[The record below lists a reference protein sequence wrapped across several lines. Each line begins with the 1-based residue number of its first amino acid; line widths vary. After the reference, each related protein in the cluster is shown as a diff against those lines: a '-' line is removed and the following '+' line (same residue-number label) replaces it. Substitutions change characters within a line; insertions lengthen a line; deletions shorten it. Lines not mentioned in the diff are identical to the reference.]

1 MTPRD
6 YDTISLGFISTTNT
20 SSPSL
25 SYAYRVLS
33 LTAIATF
40 LVSLDLSIV
49 VVARRTIE
57 EDLGGGSVLTWV
69 FSAYAIAYA
78 AALLTAGRFADV
90 FGRKRSFIRGVL
102 WFSLG
107 SLLCGVAPSA
117 WFLVL
122 ARIVQAFGGAQLTP
136 ATLALVLPE
145 FPVEKR
151 TQAIAIW
158 GSVGGLAAALGP
170 SIGGVLV
177 DTLGW
182 RSLFFINIPLTLLT
196 VILGQRI
203 LRESKDPN
211 AQRKVDYVSAALGF
225 SGVALVVLGISQSEV
240 WGWLAA
246 STIGAIVV
254 GVGLCAMFVVRCHRS
269 TNPILDL
276 TLFRLRFVVAA
287 NVAGV
292 LFSMGF
298 IGMWLLNTFWLQAVW
313 GYSVA
318 VSGLATMP
326 GPASAAFV
334 APFAGRYADRFGHS
348 RVLFAGS
355 LLLGTGTIGLALTLP
370 DTPAYLSHYFPWMFV
385 TGIGVGLSISTL
397 SSSATAFLK
406 PTQLAMGSALNN
418 TFRQVGTALG
428 AALSL
433 AVAAPT
439 LARVEMAR
447 RSGQS
452 VADVST
458 RELHGAWFM
467 NAAIYVTAGMAMLA
481 IFKRPTES
489 QMDDA
494 RGA

>member
-1 MTPRD
+1 M
-6 YDTISLGFISTTNT
+6 
-20 SSPSL
+20 
-25 SYAYRVLS
+25 
-33 LTAIATF
+33 
-40 LVSLDLSIV
+40 
-49 VVARRTIE
+49 
-57 EDLGGGSVLTWV
+57 

-102 WFSLG
+102 WFSFG
-107 SLLCGVAPSA
+107 SLLCGFAPTA
-117 WFLVL
+117 WFLVA
-122 ARIVQAFGGAQLTP
+122 ARVVQAFGGAQLTP
-136 ATLALVLPE
+136 ASLALVLPE

-158 GSVGGLAAALGP
+158 GASGGLAAALGP
-170 SIGGVLV
+170 SVGGVLV

-182 RSLFFINIPLTLLT
+182 RSLFFINIPFTLLT
-196 VILGQRI
+196 VVLGRKI

-211 AQRKVDYVSAALGF
+211 AERKVDYPSAALGF
-225 SGVALVVLGISQSEV
+225 SGVALIVLGISQSEV
-240 WGWLAA
+240 WGWTNSATIAA
-246 STIGAIVV
+246 LIGGVV
-254 GVGLCAMFVVRCHRS
+254 LCAAFARRCHS
-269 TNPILDL
+269 ATNPILDL
-276 TLFRLRFVVAA
+276 SLFRLRFVVAA

-313 GYSVA
+313 GYGVA
-318 VSGLATMP
+318 MSGLATFP

-334 APFAGRYADRFGHS
+334 APFAGKYADRFGHS
-348 RVLFAGS
+348 RVLFVGA
-355 LLLGTGTIGLALTLP
+355 LLLAGGTFGLNATIP
-370 DTPAYLSHYFPWMFV
+370 DSPAYLTHYLPWMFI

-433 AVAAPT
+433 AIAAPT
-439 LARVEMAR
+439 LTRVEAAR
-447 RSGQS
+447 SAGES
-452 VADVST
+452 VLDVSKI
-458 RELHGAWFM
+458 EIHGAWVM
-467 NAAIYVTAGMAMLA
+467 NAVIYLAAGIAMLA

-494 RGA
+494 RGI

>member
-1 MTPRD
+1 M
-6 YDTISLGFISTTNT
+6 
-20 SSPSL
+20 
-25 SYAYRVLS
+25 
-33 LTAIATF
+33 
-40 LVSLDLSIV
+40 SIV
-49 VVARRTIE
+49 IVAKRTID
-57 EDLGGGSVLTWV
+57 EDLGGGSLLTWV

-102 WFSLG
+102 WFSFG
-107 SLLCGVAPSA
+107 SLLCGFAPTA
-117 WFLVL
+117 WFLVA
-122 ARIVQAFGGAQLTP
+122 ARVVQAFGGAQLTP
-136 ATLALVLPE
+136 ASLALVLPE

-158 GSVGGLAAALGP
+158 GASGGLAAALGP
-170 SIGGVLV
+170 SVGGVLV

-182 RSLFFINIPLTLLT
+182 RSLFFVNIPFTLLT
-196 VILGQRI
+196 VLLGRKI

-211 AQRKVDYVSAALGF
+211 AERKVDYPSAALGF
-225 SGVALVVLGISQSEV
+225 SGVALIVLGISQSEV
-240 WGWLAA
+240 WGWANGTTIAA
-246 STIGAIVV
+246 LIAGVV
-254 GVGLCAMFVVRCHRS
+254 LCAAFAQRCHS
-269 TNPILDL
+269 ATNPILDL
-276 TLFRLRFVVAA
+276 SLFRLRFVVAA

-313 GYSVA
+313 GYGVA
-318 VSGLATMP
+318 MSGLATFP

-334 APFAGRYADRFGHS
+334 APFAGKYADRFGHS
-348 RVLFAGS
+348 RVLFVGA
-355 LLLGTGTIGLALTLP
+355 LLLAGGTFGLNATIP
-370 DTPAYLSHYFPWMFV
+370 DSPAYLTRYLPWMFI

-433 AVAAPT
+433 AIAAPT
-439 LARVEMAR
+439 LSRVEAAR
-447 RSGQS
+447 RAGQS
-452 VADVST
+452 VLDVSKI
-458 RELHGAWFM
+458 EIHAAWLM
-467 NAAIYVTAGMAMLA
+467 NAFIYLAAGIAMLA

-494 RGA
+494 RGI

>member
-1 MTPRD
+1 M
-6 YDTISLGFISTTNT
+6 LALT
-20 SSPSL
+20 S
-25 SYAYRVLS
+25 
-33 LTAIATF
+33 IAVF

-49 VVARRTIE
+49 IVAKRTID
-57 EDLGGGSVLTWV
+57 EDLGGGSLLTWV

-102 WFSLG
+102 WFSFG
-107 SLLCGVAPSA
+107 SLLCGFAPTA
-117 WFLVL
+117 WFLVA
-122 ARIVQAFGGAQLTP
+122 ARVVQAFGGAQLTP
-136 ATLALVLPE
+136 ASLALVLPE

-158 GSVGGLAAALGP
+158 GASGGLAAALGP

-182 RSLFFINIPLTLLT
+182 RSLFFVNIPFTLLT
-196 VILGQRI
+196 VVLGRKI

-211 AQRKVDYVSAALGF
+211 AERRVDYPSAALGF
-225 SGVALVVLGISQSEV
+225 SGVALIVLGISQSEV
-240 WGWLAA
+240 WGWTNGTTIAA
-246 STIGAIVV
+246 LIAGVV
-254 GVGLCAMFVVRCHRS
+254 LCAAFARRCHS
-269 TNPILDL
+269 ATNPILDL
-276 TLFRLRFVVAA
+276 SLFRLRFVVAA

-313 GYSVA
+313 GYGVA
-318 VSGLATMP
+318 MSGLATFP

-334 APFAGRYADRFGHS
+334 APFAGKYADRFGHS
-348 RVLFAGS
+348 RVLFVGA
-355 LLLGTGTIGLALTLP
+355 LLLAGGTFGLNATIP
-370 DTPAYLSHYFPWMFV
+370 DSPAYLTHYLPWMFI

-433 AVAAPT
+433 AIAAPT
-439 LARVEMAR
+439 LSRVEAAR
-447 RSGQS
+447 SAGQS
-452 VADVST
+452 VLDVSKV
-458 RELHGAWFM
+458 EIHGAWLM
-467 NAAIYVTAGMAMLA
+467 NAFIYLAAGIAMLA

-494 RGA
+494 RGI

>member
-1 MTPRD
+1 MA
-6 YDTISLGFISTTNT
+6 
-20 SSPSL
+20 SSPPTTKSL
-25 SYAYRVLS
+25 SYAYRVLG

-40 LVSLDLSIV
+40 LVSLDISIV
-49 VVARRTIE
+49 VVAKRTID
-57 EDLGGGSVLTWV
+57 EDLGGGSLLTWV

-102 WFSLG
+102 WFSFG
-107 SLLCGVAPSA
+107 SLLCGIAPTA

-122 ARIVQAFGGAQLTP
+122 ARVIQAFGGAQLSP
-136 ATLALVLPE
+136 ASLALVLPE

-158 GSVGGLAAALGP
+158 GATGGLAAALGP
-170 SIGGVLV
+170 SIGGILV

-182 RSLFFINIPLTLLT
+182 RSLFFLNIPFTLIT
-196 VILGQRI
+196 VVVGQK
-203 LRESKDPN
+203 LLKESRDPN
-211 AQRKVDYVSAALGF
+211 AQRKVDYLSAALGF

-240 WGWLAA
+240 WGWVNR
-246 STIGAIVV
+246 STIGSIVV
-254 GVGLCAMFVVRCHRS
+254 GVALCLLFALRCHRAE
-269 TNPILDL
+269 NPILDL
-276 TLFRLRFVVAA
+276 KLFRLPFVVAA

-318 VSGLATMP
+318 LSGLATMP

-334 APFAGRYADRFGHS
+334 APFAGRYADKFGHS
-348 RVLFAGS
+348 RVLLAGS
-355 LLLGTGTIGLALTLP
+355 LLLTSGTLGLSLTLP
-370 DTPAYLSHYFPWMFV
+370 DTPEYLTHYFPWMLI
-385 TGIGVGLSISTL
+385 TGVGVGLSISTL

-406 PTQLAMGSALNN
+406 PAQLAMGSALNN

-433 AVAAPT
+433 AIAAPT
-439 LARVEMAR
+439 LARVETAR
-447 RSGQS
+447 QSGES
-452 VADVST
+452 MLDVST
-458 RELHGAWFM
+458 RELHNAWYM
-467 NAAIYVTAGMAMLA
+467 NAGIYLAAGIAMIA
-481 IFKRPTES
+481 IFRRPTDA
-489 QMDDA
+489 QMADA
-494 RGA
+494 RG

>member
-1 MTPRD
+1 M
-6 YDTISLGFISTTNT
+6 LALT
-20 SSPSL
+20 S
-25 SYAYRVLS
+25 
-33 LTAIATF
+33 IAVF

-49 VVARRTIE
+49 IVAKRTID
-57 EDLGGGSVLTWV
+57 EDLGGGSLLTWV

-102 WFSLG
+102 WFSFG
-107 SLLCGVAPSA
+107 SLLCGFAPTA
-117 WFLVL
+117 WFLVA
-122 ARIVQAFGGAQLTP
+122 ARVVQAFGGAQLTP
-136 ATLALVLPE
+136 ASLALVLPE

-158 GSVGGLAAALGP
+158 GASGGLAAALGP

-182 RSLFFINIPLTLLT
+182 RSLFFVNIPFTLLT
-196 VILGQRI
+196 VVLGRKI

-211 AQRKVDYVSAALGF
+211 AERRVDYPSAALGF
-225 SGVALVVLGISQSEV
+225 SGVALIVLGISQSEV
-240 WGWLAA
+240 WGWANGTTIAA
-246 STIGAIVV
+246 LIAGVV
-254 GVGLCAMFVVRCHRS
+254 LCAAFARRCHS
-269 TNPILDL
+269 ATNPILDL
-276 TLFRLRFVVAA
+276 SLFRLRFVVAA

-313 GYSVA
+313 GYGVA
-318 VSGLATMP
+318 MSGLATFP

-334 APFAGRYADRFGHS
+334 APFAGKYADRFGHS
-348 RVLFAGS
+348 RVLFVGA
-355 LLLGTGTIGLALTLP
+355 LLLAGGTFGLNATIP
-370 DTPAYLSHYFPWMFV
+370 DSPAYLTHYLPWMFI

-433 AVAAPT
+433 AIAAPT
-439 LARVEMAR
+439 LSRVEAAR
-447 RSGQS
+447 SAGQS
-452 VADVST
+452 VLDVSKV
-458 RELHGAWFM
+458 EIHGAWLM
-467 NAAIYVTAGMAMLA
+467 NAFIYLAAGIAMLA

-494 RGA
+494 RGI

>member
-1 MTPRD
+1 M
-6 YDTISLGFISTTNT
+6 
-20 SSPSL
+20 
-25 SYAYRVLS
+25 AV
-33 LTAIATF
+33 F

-49 VVARRTIE
+49 IVAKRTID
-57 EDLGGGSVLTWV
+57 EDLGGGSLLTWV

-102 WFSLG
+102 WFSFG
-107 SLLCGVAPSA
+107 SLLCGFAPTA
-117 WFLVL
+117 WFLVA
-122 ARIVQAFGGAQLTP
+122 ARVVQAFGGAQLTP
-136 ATLALVLPE
+136 ASLALVLPE

-158 GSVGGLAAALGP
+158 GASGGLAAALGP
-170 SIGGVLV
+170 SVGGVLV

-182 RSLFFINIPLTLLT
+182 RSLFFVNIPFTLLT
-196 VILGQRI
+196 VLLGRKI

-211 AQRKVDYVSAALGF
+211 AERKVDYPSAALGF
-225 SGVALVVLGISQSEV
+225 SGVALIVLGISQSEV
-240 WGWLAA
+240 WGWANGTTIAA
-246 STIGAIVV
+246 LITGVV
-254 GVGLCAMFVVRCHRS
+254 LCTAFARRCHS
-269 TNPILDL
+269 ATNPILDL
-276 TLFRLRFVVAA
+276 SLFRLRFVVAA

-313 GYSVA
+313 GYGVA
-318 VSGLATMP
+318 MSGLATFP

-334 APFAGRYADRFGHS
+334 APFAGKYADRFGHS
-348 RVLFAGS
+348 RVLFVGA
-355 LLLGTGTIGLALTLP
+355 LLLAGGTFGLNATIP
-370 DTPAYLSHYFPWMFV
+370 DSPAYLTRYLPWMFI

-433 AVAAPT
+433 AIAAPT
-439 LARVEMAR
+439 LSRVEAAR
-447 RSGQS
+447 SAGQS
-452 VADVST
+452 VLDVSKI
-458 RELHGAWFM
+458 EIHAAWLM
-467 NAAIYVTAGMAMLA
+467 NAFIYLAAGIAMLA

-494 RGA
+494 RGI

>member
-1 MTPRD
+1 M
-6 YDTISLGFISTTNT
+6 
-20 SSPSL
+20 
-25 SYAYRVLS
+25 
-33 LTAIATF
+33 
-40 LVSLDLSIV
+40 
-49 VVARRTIE
+49 
-57 EDLGGGSVLTWV
+57 
-69 FSAYAIAYA
+69 
-78 AALLTAGRFADV
+78 LTAGRFADV

-102 WFSLG
+102 WFSFG
-107 SLLCGVAPSA
+107 SLLCGFAPTA
-117 WFLVL
+117 WFLVA
-122 ARIVQAFGGAQLTP
+122 ARVVQAFGGAQLTP
-136 ATLALVLPE
+136 ASLALVLPE

-158 GSVGGLAAALGP
+158 GASGGLAAALGP

-182 RSLFFINIPLTLLT
+182 RSLFFVNIPFTLLT
-196 VILGQRI
+196 VLLGRKI

-211 AQRKVDYVSAALGF
+211 AERRVDYLSAALGF
-225 SGVALVVLGISQSEV
+225 SGVALIVLGISQSEV
-240 WGWLAA
+240 WGWANRATIAA
-246 STIGAIVV
+246 LIV
-254 GVGLCAMFVVRCHRS
+254 GVMLCAAFARRCHS
-269 TNPILDL
+269 ATNPILDL
-276 TLFRLRFVVAA
+276 SLFRLRFVVAA

-313 GYSVA
+313 GYGVA
-318 VSGLATMP
+318 MSGLATFP

-334 APFAGRYADRFGHS
+334 APFAGKYADRFGHS
-348 RVLFAGS
+348 RVLFVGA
-355 LLLGTGTIGLALTLP
+355 LLLAGGTFGLNATIP
-370 DTPAYLSHYFPWMFV
+370 DSPAYLTHYLPWMFI

-433 AVAAPT
+433 AIAAPT
-439 LARVEMAR
+439 LSRVEAAR
-447 RSGQS
+447 SAGQS
-452 VADVST
+452 VLDVSKV
-458 RELHGAWFM
+458 EIHGAWLM
-467 NAAIYVTAGMAMLA
+467 NAFIYLAAGIAMLA

-494 RGA
+494 RGI

>member
-1 MTPRD
+1 M
-6 YDTISLGFISTTNT
+6 
-20 SSPSL
+20 
-25 SYAYRVLS
+25 
-33 LTAIATF
+33 
-40 LVSLDLSIV
+40 
-49 VVARRTIE
+49 
-57 EDLGGGSVLTWV
+57 

-102 WFSLG
+102 WFSFG
-107 SLLCGVAPSA
+107 SLLCGFAPTA
-117 WFLVL
+117 WFLVA
-122 ARIVQAFGGAQLTP
+122 ARVVQAFGGAQLTP
-136 ATLALVLPE
+136 ASLALVLPE

-158 GSVGGLAAALGP
+158 GASGGLAAALGP
-170 SIGGVLV
+170 SVGGVLV

-182 RSLFFINIPLTLLT
+182 RSLFFINIPFTLLT
-196 VILGQRI
+196 VVLGRKI

-211 AQRKVDYVSAALGF
+211 AERKVDYPSAALGF
-225 SGVALVVLGISQSEV
+225 SGVALIVLGISQSEV
-240 WGWLAA
+240 WGWTNNATIAA
-246 STIGAIVV
+246 LIGGVV
-254 GVGLCAMFVVRCHRS
+254 LCAAFARRCHS
-269 TNPILDL
+269 ATNPILDL
-276 TLFRLRFVVAA
+276 SLFRLRFVVAA

-313 GYSVA
+313 GYGVA
-318 VSGLATMP
+318 MSGLATFP

-334 APFAGRYADRFGHS
+334 APFAGKYADRFGHS
-348 RVLFAGS
+348 RVLFVGA
-355 LLLGTGTIGLALTLP
+355 LLLAGGTFGLNATIP
-370 DTPAYLSHYFPWMFV
+370 DLPAYLTHYLPWMFI

-433 AVAAPT
+433 AIAAPT
-439 LARVEMAR
+439 LTRVEAAR
-447 RSGQS
+447 SAGES
-452 VADVST
+452 VLDVSKI
-458 RELHGAWFM
+458 EIHGAWVM
-467 NAAIYVTAGMAMLA
+467 NAVIYLAAGIAMLA

-494 RGA
+494 RGI